1 MSSSLKTVERDEA
14 RARVLRAQQSTG
26 AQIRVPKI
34 GWIRTLRTAL
44 GMSGDALARRMSLS
58 RAASVRL
65 EASEISNSIT
75 LKSLQAAADAMNCRL
90 VYALVPKTAES
101 VDDLIDQQAERKAR
115 SALAEV
121 APHMALEAQS
131 LTRSAEAA
139 ELKRLKDDLVHRIPR
154 DFWDD

>member
-1 MSSSLKTVERDEA
+1 
-14 RARVLRAQQSTG
+14 
-26 AQIRVPKI
+26 
-34 GWIRTLRTAL
+34 
-44 GMSGDALARRMSLS
+44 MSGDALGRRMGLS
-58 RAASVRL
+58 RTANGRL
-65 EASEISNSIT
+65 EASETSNSIT

-101 VDDLIDQQAERKAR
+101 VEGLIDQQAERKAR

-131 LTRSAEAA
+131 LTNSAEAA